1 MPCPV
6 LLQALK
12 KVGFCGI
19 VDVENDSRVQKSY
32 RRSRLTMHQGM
43 LQLTAASPDA
53 YYPYSNIPHAGIPSA
68 LPA

>member
-1 MPCPV
+1 MLCPV

-19 VDVENDSRVQKSY
+19 VDVENDLRVQKSY

-53 YYPYSNIPHAGIPSA
+53 YHP
-68 LPA
+68 